1 MKKRLLRFLR
11 ASLFPPTIVLFFLL
25 VRYMLG
31 YSPSWAVVRDA
42 LCGFAIAIF
51 VLKLFNAWGLRI
63 YLGIWALLALGYGA
77 VGLTYGAVDK
87 NAIVALMTTNPEE
100 AREFLVLIPRFV
112 FGFYGAVIVLYA
124 LLWWWSGIKRKGFP
138 DKVGTIRR
146 LDPYRKGRWVAIAL
160 GILVV
165 VNGASVVRALIKN
178 MPGLHIW
185 RINEVVLARD
195 VARSYFDIKEDDKQ
209 RSIFAK
215 TVHWN
220 VAPLKTPVLPECDTC
235 VLVMGESVR
244 ADFMGAFGA
253 PWKNTPWMSA
263 QPGIKMTDFLSPGYA
278 TVPSLVVELFAPNPK
293 GVAPF
298 GDNLIT
304 LAKKGGFET
313 AWFSNQK
320 KRSADDSLITV
331 VSTFA
336 DHTYF
341 TEDDPTVLRSD
352 EALLAPIANY
362 VKEGKTGTKRFI
374 FVHLY
379 GSHPIACNRTGG
391 KYTEWFE
398 SEELS
403 CYIESIRRTDTL
415 LKNLAEALN
424 DSPTAGNWSI
434 LYTSDHGL
442 HFMETGEGWVLK
454 HAGELQDS
462 FKVPFFVTGS
472 NWKTASVVPE
482 QRSGRY
488 FSLMVA
494 EWLGLKASGPFKAPV
509 CNWYKAEVCEDQ
521 NQVRIGYKAFQPI
534 ENLKS
539 YSVTD
544 FIRDHPQK

>member
-1 MKKRLLRFLR
+1 M
-11 ASLFPPTIVLFFLL
+11 
-25 VRYMLG
+25 
-31 YSPSWAVVRDA
+31 
-42 LCGFAIAIF
+42 
-51 VLKLFNAWGLRI
+51 
-63 YLGIWALLALGYGA
+63 
-77 VGLTYGAVDK
+77 
-87 NAIVALMTTNPEE
+87 
-100 AREFLVLIPRFV
+100 
-112 FGFYGAVIVLYA
+112 
-124 LLWWWSGIKRKGFP
+124 
-138 DKVGTIRR
+138 
-146 LDPYRKGRWVAIAL
+146 
-160 GILVV
+160 
-165 VNGASVVRALIKN
+165 
-178 MPGLHIW
+178 
-185 RINEVVLARD
+185 
-195 VARSYFDIKEDDKQ
+195 
-209 RSIFAK
+209 
-215 TVHWN
+215 
-220 VAPLKTPVLPECDTC
+220 
-235 VLVMGESVR
+235 
-244 ADFMGAFGA
+244 
-253 PWKNTPWMSA
+253 
-263 QPGIKMTDFLSPGYA
+263 
-278 TVPSLVVELFAPNPK
+278 
-293 GVAPF
+293 
-298 GDNLIT
+298 IT

-320 KRSADDSLITV
+320 KRSADDSPITV